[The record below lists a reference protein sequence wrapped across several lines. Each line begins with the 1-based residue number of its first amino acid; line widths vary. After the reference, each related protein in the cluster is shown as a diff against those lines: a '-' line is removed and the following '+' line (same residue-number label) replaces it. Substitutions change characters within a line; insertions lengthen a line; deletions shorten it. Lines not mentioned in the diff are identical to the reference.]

1 MKQIK
6 TIRNLVV
13 VALIALMTNFSYAQK
28 VELESLNIINSDLR
42 IEGGNLII
50 KENATVT
57 LNSKINITGGNKD
70 EFKVK
75 IVFYGVD
82 DNMKEIT
89 ATAEYTYSKKSTT
102 NGNNISL
109 KLPPHTNIR
118 IASVAHFV
126 DDWQGETAY
135 MSVNDRTTWTKKSK
149 IVLMLNGI
157 AKPLNNGVCQY
168 GRCFCI
174 EGSQGNDCASKEII
188 KFDSMVISQTIKK
201 NKENDYTLWIETGFN
216 QTHNQT
222 GNKTDIPTLDQ
233 LVAWGELEAF
243 ITTEITDAK
252 GKKETYTIPCDL
264 SSEKGVCLFNG
275 QKSLVNP
282 ADGAI
287 TAVICHFRTAPGA
300 QFGISSASLYLRNK
314 TAFQKPSS
322 DNFTWT
328 ETWVS
333 KKEDYHLCHQN
344 ELSASFMD
352 YKEND
357 KSISVLIG
365 LNNSK
370 TGEPSDFEK
379 KLSQRE
385 LTTYGV
391 ITWVDGNGKT
401 FDERI
406 EAFETKEG
414 LWQYKTEIA
423 QSKAGE
429 PKVTMAQLNLYAT
442 NKCQTTYKY
451 TSVYK
456 KDLNS
461 KKPWD
466 YKVIMNEMVAYDN
479 PIFVPVNGSMNNI
492 LALTVPST
500 VININGGNFV
510 ISDNAKF
517 TVGLSNLNIGKNIGK
532 HKIGRVHSSW
542 NKVNEVLKSG
552 DVIKTVNKNYTFT
565 HEWNEKTMQ
574 YEALVSFGGS
584 EKAPAEISE
593 ILITIVMENKDTFI
607 YTYEGKYGTSLD
619 NKTLYLELKKT
630 EKNKYDDPCKTKY
643 KLKEIDFAELNVSN
657 LYSLLFKFNLEEKSD
672 VPENVEMVVELKN
685 CEGTAQKIKIRLKY
699 DAKSETYIGAQT
711 IPQIQNCRWDLNA
724 VYIGAH
730 NACNEITL
738 WTFDPSKVK
747 ARGSGWGTTAVVGSI
762 GGTAVVGMP

>member
-6 TIRNLVV
+6 TIKNL
-13 VALIALMTNFSYAQK
+13 LTIAILVLWTSMFYAQK
-28 VELESLNIINSDLR
+28 IELESLNIINSDLR
-42 IEGGNLII
+42 VEGGNLII
-50 KENATVT
+50 KENASIT

-82 DNMKEIT
+82 NNMKEVT
-89 ATAEYTYSKKSTT
+89 ASAEYTYSKKSNT
-102 NGNNISL
+102 NGNNLSL
-109 KLPPHTNIR
+109 KLPPHTNIK

-126 DDWQGETAY
+126 DEWQGETAY
-135 MSVNDRTTWTKKSK
+135 FSVNKRSPKTNFA
-149 IVLMLNGI
+149 ILLNGI
-157 AKPLNNGVCQY
+157 AKPLNNGVCQF

-174 EGSQGNDCASKEII
+174 EGSQGNDCSIRNII
-188 KFDSMVISQTIKK
+188 EFDSMVIAQTIKK
-201 NKENDYTLWIETGFN
+201 IKENEYSWSMTTGFTQN
-216 QTHNQT
+216 TNT
-222 GNKTDIPTLDQ
+222 RDIPSLDQ

-243 ITTEITDAK
+243 ITTELVDAK

-264 SSEKGVCLFNG
+264 SADKGICLFSG

-282 ADGAI
+282 ADGTI

-314 TAFQKPSS
+314 TAYQKPSS

-333 KKEDYHLCHQN
+333 KKEDYHLCHKN
-344 ELSASFMD
+344 ELSASYMD
-352 YKEND
+352 SKEND
-357 KSISVLIG
+357 KTISVLIG

-391 ITWVDGNGKT
+391 ITWMDGNGKT

-429 PKVTMAQLNLYAT
+429 PKVTMAQLNLFAA

-451 TSVYK
+451 TSVFKQELNDK
-456 KDLNS
+456 KD
-461 KKPWD
+461 WD
-466 YKVIMNEMVAYDN
+466 YKVKMNAVASDNPLFIGMNEGG
-479 PIFVPVNGSMNNI
+479 INI
-492 LALTVPST
+492 LALTVPSIA
-500 VININGGNFV
+500 INISGGNFV

-532 HKIGRVHSSW
+532 YKIGRVHSSW
-542 NKVNEVLKSG
+542 NRVNEVLKSG
-552 DVIKTVNKNYTFT
+552 DVIKTVNKIYTFT

-593 ILITIVMENKDTFI
+593 ILITIVTENKDTFI
-607 YTYEGKYGTSLD
+607 YEYEGKYGTSLD

-643 KLKEIDFAELNVSN
+643 RLKEIEYAESNVAN
-657 LYSLLFKFNLEEKSD
+657 LYSLQFKFNFEEKSD
-672 VPENVEMVVELKN
+672 VPEVVEMVVEQKN
-685 CEGTAQKIKIRLKY
+685 CEGTAQYIKIALKY
-699 DAKSETYIGAQT
+699 DAKSETYIGSQT
-711 IPQIQNCRWDLNA
+711 IQQIQNCRWELKT
-724 VYIGAH
+724 GL
-730 NACNEITL
+730 ITAYNSCKEKTV
-738 WTFDPSKVK
+738 WSFDTSKVK
-747 ARGSGWGTTAVVGSI
+747 TRGGRTIALDLRMRADDSR
-762 GGTAVVGMP
+762 P

>member
-13 VALIALMTNFSYAQK
+13 IALLALMTNFSYAQK
-28 VELESLNIINSDLR
+28 IELESLNIINSDLR

-50 KENATVT
+50 KENATVS

-82 DNMKEIT
+82 DNMKELT
-89 ATAEYTYSKKSTT
+89 ATAEYTYNKKSTT

-109 KLPPHTNIR
+109 KLPTHTKVRLN
-118 IASVAHFV
+118 SVAHFV
-126 DDWQGETAY
+126 DDWQGETTY

-174 EGSQGNDCASKEII
+174 EGSQGNDCGSKEII

-222 GNKTDIPTLDQ
+222 GKFFDIPTLDQ

-252 GKKETYTIPCDL
+252 GKKETFTIPCDL
-264 SSEKGVCLFNG
+264 STDRGICLFNG
-275 QKSLVNP
+275 QKSLMNP
-282 ADGAI
+282 ADGTI

-314 TAFQKPSS
+314 TAYQKPSS

-333 KKEDYHLCHQN
+333 KKEDYHLCHKN
-344 ELSASFMD
+344 ELSASYMD

-357 KSISVLIG
+357 KTISVLIG

-391 ITWVDGNGKT
+391 ITWIDGNGKT
-401 FDERI
+401 FDQRM

-414 LWQYKTEIA
+414 LWQYKAEIA

-429 PKVTMAQLNLYAT
+429 PHMTMAQLNLYAT

-456 KDLNS
+456 KDLNN

-466 YKVIMNEMVAYDN
+466 YKVKMEAIAVDN
-479 PIFVPVNGSMNNI
+479 PLFQPLGNVSNNI
-492 LALTVPST
+492 LALSFPASSVTVTNNSLVFNRGPIST
-500 VININGGNFV
+500 AVVSVIGAVAVLGKKNSNDSLSGATSISVTIQFDEPGDGRVFYHWGSVVSTSNPKFAINLDSLKLKNSTIQNV
-510 ISDNAKF
+510 EIRMVN
-517 TVGLSNLNIGKNIGK
+517 GKNDTIVYDMNGEFAISLDGK
-532 HKIGRVHSSW
+532 SIFLLV
-542 NKVNEVLKSG
+542 
-552 DVIKTVNKNYTFT
+552 
-565 HEWNEKTMQ
+565 EK
-574 YEALVSFGGS
+574 S
-584 EKAPAEISE
+584 EKIKFKGEHYDFGKSS
-593 ILITIVMENKDTFI
+593 LTVTDYKTIKVANFSFAMKKGSSIPTTME
-607 YTYEGKYGTSLD
+607 
-619 NKTLYLELKKT
+619 
-630 EKNKYDDPCKTKY
+630 
-643 KLKEIDFAELNVSN
+643 
-657 LYSLLFKFNLEEKSD
+657 
-672 VPENVEMVVELKN
+672 
-685 CEGTAQKIKIRLKY
+685 
-699 DAKSETYIGAQT
+699 
-711 IPQIQNCRWDLNA
+711 A
-724 VYIGAH
+724 V
-730 NACNEITL
+730 L
-738 WTFDPSKVK
+738 KVK
-747 ARGSGWGTTAVVGSI
+747 ACNKEAEFVGVKLKLDEKTGLWTGSQTLTQTADCTIEVKDFKVNLENACGDSYTSNNGKFSDGFVCEDECLNFKSNDVCGKTTHF
-762 GGTAVVGMP
+762 